1 MLPAILWAGVLTGP
15 AGAEEEPPAPPE
27 PTTPRAVFK
36 GFGNVDFHAEDGHA
50 AFSLGA
56 IDLFL
61 TSSLSEGVSVL
72 AEVNVEQRGT
82 ESSTVEIERFQIQ
95 FAPSDRYRFVLGRIH
110 TSLGYW
116 NQTFHHGTWIQ
127 TTAERPLI
135 YRFEDDGGALPVHE
149 VGLMVAGDVGSGRS
163 RLEYALSVSNG
174 RAGQP
179 TEVQTIGD
187 KDGLNALHLW
197 LGFRPGFLR
206 DLIVGGVVRRDRI
219 PAAPELGRN
228 DRLKER
234 ILGGYAAY
242 RTVRTEVL
250 AEYLDIRHE
259 AEASTGASFVTK
271 GAYVQLSRAFRR
283 VRPYYRFDWQDS
295 DPNDP
300 FYLGEQPSLHSHTV
314 GLRFDPHPWVTL
326 KVEGSAVDR
335 KSGGHDTVGV
345 FQAAFTF

>member
-1 MLPAILWAGVLTGP
+1 MAWACTGGGS
-15 AGAEEEPPAPPE
+15 AHADEEPAAPPE
-27 PTTPRAVFK
+27 HATPRAVFK
-36 GFGNVDFHAEDGHA
+36 GFGNVDFHAEDGKA

-72 AEVNVEQRGT
+72 AELNVEQRGT
-82 ESSTVEIERFQIQ
+82 EASTVEIERFQIQ
-95 FAPSDRYRFVLGRIH
+95 YAPSDRFRFVLGRIH

-174 RAGQP
+174 RGALP
-179 TEVQTIGD
+179 TDVQTIGD
-187 KDGLNALHLW
+187 VDGLNALNLW

-206 DLIVGGVVRRDRI
+206 DLMVGGVVRRDRI
-219 PAAPELGRN
+219 PAVPDLDRTE
-228 DRLKER
+228 RLKER
-234 ILGGYAAY
+234 VLGGYAAY
-242 RTVRTEVL
+242 RTVRTEIL
-250 AEYLDIRHE
+250 GEYLDISHE
-259 AEASTGASFVTK
+259 SEASPGPKFVTK
-271 GAYVQLSRAFRR
+271 GAYLQLSRAFRR

-295 DPNDP
+295 DPDDP
-300 FYLGEQPSLHSHTV
+300 FYRSDQPSLNSHTI

-335 KSGGHDTVGV
+335 HPGGHDTVGV
-345 FQAAFTF
+345 FQVAFTF